1 MLERKQII
9 ITFTAYMYVKDSVL
23 LCYALG
29 CNTSDLQTSEAKGTM
44 FLQNVW
50 NQLTSGAAA
59 HPRRTESSTTLPR
72 KPQD

>member
-1 MLERKQII
+1 MIN
-9 ITFTAYMYVKDSVL
+9 FTTYMYVKDSVL
-23 LCYALG
+23 LWCYALG
-29 CNTSDLQTSEAKGTM
+29 CNTSDLHTIQAKGTK

-50 NQLTSGAAA
+50 NQLTSGAAS